1 MRSYSDLSK
10 LATFNDRFE
19 YLKLNGAVGNS
30 TFGFDRYL
38 NQIFYQ
44 SDAWR
49 SARHK
54 AILRDS
60 NGDTVFDLGCQDRP
74 IHGKVYVHHMNPIDA
89 KSINDRNPDIT
100 NCEYLICCSKET
112 HDAIHY
118 GGVAPKEDTLII
130 RKPGDTVPWR

>member
-10 LATFNDRFE
+10 LKTFNDRFE
-19 YLKLNGAVGNS
+19 YLKLNGAVGQS

-38 NQIFYQ
+38 NQTFYQ

-49 SARHK
+49 SARRK
-54 AILRDS
+54 TILRDS
-60 NGDTVFDLGCQDRP
+60 DGNTVFDLGCQDRP
-74 IHGKVYVHHMNPIDA
+74 INGKVYVHHMNPIDA
-89 KSINDRNPDIT
+89 KSINDRNSDIT

-118 GGVAPKEDTLII
+118 GGTAPKEDTLII
-130 RKPGDTVPWR
+130 RKPGDTIPWR